1 MTFPLGGSRSRT
13 VAAVACLVLV
23 TSGCNGGDDKSLPSA
38 SPALSATPST
48 NASTAPS
55 ATPAAVDPGAL
66 TKFTKQKLNWSSCA
80 ITFQCARV
88 TVPIDYTKPDGKTLS
103 LAVTRLKTTGTKRL
117 GSLFINPGGPG
128 GSGVDYLQAAY
139 KSITEPV
146 RTAYDLVSWDPRG
159 VGASKPVDCV
169 TDRQLDEFL
178 SADVTMDDQGDVDHW
193 DKISKSFAAGCS
205 QHTGPLLAKVDTDD
219 VARDLDVMRALLGD
233 EKLHYLGYSYGT
245 YIGARYA
252 ELFPR
257 NVGRML
263 LDGAINP
270 SLAAEDISVAQAH
283 GFQVAWD
290 AFAAACLKDK
300 DCQLG
305 DKKGEIDSRLRS
317 MLNSADKNPLRS
329 RSGREVTEAMATW
342 GVAAALYSTQRWDY
356 LRASLYA
363 AYNGDGT
370 GLLYLADTYLERDK
384 NGGYPNNSNEVIYA
398 VNCLDRPFN
407 QTPAQIEADLP
418 RFREASPLFG
428 EFIAWSNLPCTYW
441 PIKSGIVPSPVTAAG
456 APPIVVIGTTRDP
469 ATPYAWAQALA
480 GQLDSGVFVSHDGDG
495 HTVYGDGDKCIDRLV
510 EDYLVN
516 GETPRDGTKC
526 S

>member
-1 MTFPLGGSRSRT
+1 
-13 VAAVACLVLV
+13 
-23 TSGCNGGDDKSLPSA
+23 
-38 SPALSATPST
+38 
-48 NASTAPS
+48 
-55 ATPAAVDPGAL
+55 
-66 TKFTKQKLNWSSCA
+66 
-80 ITFQCARV
+80 
-88 TVPIDYTKPDGKTLS
+88 
-103 LAVTRLKTTGTKRL
+103 
-117 GSLFINPGGPG
+117 
-128 GSGVDYLQAAY
+128 
-139 KSITEPV
+139 
-146 RTAYDLVSWDPRG
+146 
-159 VGASKPVDCV
+159 
-169 TDRQLDEFL
+169 
-178 SADVTMDDQGDVDHW
+178 
-193 DKISKSFAAGCS
+193 
-205 QHTGPLLAKVDTDD
+205 
-219 VARDLDVMRALLGD
+219 
-233 EKLHYLGYSYGT
+233 
-245 YIGARYA
+245 
-252 ELFPR
+252 
-257 NVGRML
+257 
-263 LDGAINP
+263 
-270 SLAAEDISVAQAH
+270 
-283 GFQVAWD
+283 
-290 AFAAACLKDK
+290 
-300 DCQLG
+300 
-305 DKKGEIDSRLRS
+305 
-317 MLNSADKNPLRS
+317 
-329 RSGREVTEAMATW
+329 
-342 GVAAALYSTQRWDY
+342 
-356 LRASLYA
+356 LYA